1 MTIFSNNSFQVLDP
15 EQCWND
21 WISLGSLRKVRR
33 KYQHEGLISSRTGET
48 PNESAIQKAAYNYAI
63 NHIEEM
69 KERFDYE
76 YMKDGRIPTEDEW
89 KKRLYRIGYLLFYQ
103 RKSRLQEFINKHG
116 LQAYAQANNS

>member
-1 MTIFSNNSFQVLDP
+1 MTIFSSSSLQILDP
-15 EQCWND
+15 KQCWDD
-21 WISLGSLRKVRR
+21 WIALGSLRKVRR
-33 KYQHEGLISSRTGET
+33 KYQHEGLISSRTGAA

-76 YMKDGRIPTEDEW
+76 YMKDGRIPTDDEW
-89 KKRLYRIGYLLFYQ
+89 KRRLYRVGYLLFYQ

-116 LQAYAQANNS
+116 LQAYAQTSNS